1 MFGLKSRR
9 IVRKAESNLII
20 SIIIWVIIISVVLYT
35 IWAQN
40 NLLTVSNTVYSV
52 DYLPKSLV
60 GVKIVHISD
69 INNSNIKGI
78 VKKVKEF
85 EPDFILLSGGY
96 TDADD
101 NYSRSA
107 ELVEKLAEI
116 AQVYYVY
123 GDNDVQEDFLSG
135 TGATNLTNNTTYYTS
150 TQTDAK
156 TFISETYG
164 NDILKKADN
173 GDEKSQ
179 AYLKYIEEELANTSN
194 AKIAITGLS
203 TYSGEN
209 GGQEALNFLNSVTDK
224 EKSDYNIAIMGNIHL
239 IDSVAKSRMD
249 LVFTGGTFGVNKT
262 DKRFTKGNYNI
273 SGTEFIVSGG
283 VGTSKDTKRIFN
295 FPEIRFITLSDGTIE
310 NHNPLEKFFGSFID
324 DVDTI
329 FDNDGGFKSHV
340 YEYNSH

>member
-1 MFGLKSRR
+1 MFGLKSKR

-20 SIIIWVIIISVVLYT
+20 SIVIWVITISVVIYI

-40 NLLTVSNTVYSV
+40 NLLTVSNIVYSA

-69 INNSNIKGI
+69 INNANMTNI

-85 EPDFILLSGGY
+85 EPDLVILSGGY
-96 TDADD
+96 RDSDG
-101 NYSRSA
+101 NCSRS
-107 ELVEKLAEI
+107 VEMVKKLAEV
-116 AQVYYVY
+116 AEVLYVY
-123 GDNDVQEDFLSG
+123 NESDGQEDFLSG
-135 TGATNLTNNTTYYTS
+135 TGATNLTNTTTYYFS
-150 TQTDAK
+150 NKSDVNS
-156 TFISETYG
+156 FISENYG
-164 NDILKKADN
+164 DNILNKAKN

-179 AYLKYIEEELANTSN
+179 AYLEYVEEELKNTSG

-209 GGQEALNFLNSVTDK
+209 GGTEALDFLNSVTSNDK
-224 EKSDYNIAIMGNIHL
+224 ADYNIAIMGNIHL
-239 IDSVAKSRMD
+239 VDSVAKSRMD

-262 DKRFTKGNYNI
+262 DTRFTKGDYNI

-283 VGTSKDTKRIFN
+283 VGTDKDTKRIFN
-295 FPEIRFITLSDGTIE
+295 FPEIQFITLSDGTIE

-329 FDNDGGFKSHV
+329 FENDGGFKSHV
-340 YEYNSH
+340 YDYNSN